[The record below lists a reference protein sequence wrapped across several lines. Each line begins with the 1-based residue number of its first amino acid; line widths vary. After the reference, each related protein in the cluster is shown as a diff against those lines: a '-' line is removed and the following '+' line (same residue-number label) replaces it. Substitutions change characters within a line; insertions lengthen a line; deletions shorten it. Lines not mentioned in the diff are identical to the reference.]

1 MVSWRQQRAH
11 SGRRLLGYRLRSVG
25 LDTQSG
31 REAAETGS
39 RTSGSAAAAGLARAL
54 PCAAMPDMPGPSVA
68 VPVAA
73 QAVVGRVGIPAGLLS
88 RRRRG
93 LFRLRPALLR
103 LRLARLHRLRL

>member
-39 RTSGSAAAAGLARAL
+39 RTSGSAAAAGFARAAT
-54 PCAAMPDMPGPSVA
+54 PEMPRPSRP

-73 QAVVGRVGIPAGLLS
+73 RPAPGRMGLPAGLLS

-93 LFRLRPALLR
+93 LFRLRPGLLRLGLLRLLR
-103 LRLARLHRLRL
+103 LRLEL